1 MEKEENEKKT
11 TSALCKCGCSALK
24 KISKESPVSP
34 ICLNVAISIE
44 ICHVDSEGKHQLSKM
59 EFVQ

>member
-1 MEKEENEKKT
+1 MEKEKNT
-11 TSALCKCGCSALK
+11 TSALRKCGCTALK

-44 ICHVDSEGKHQLSKM
+44 ICHVDSEGKHQLSKV
-59 EFVQ
+59 EFVR